1 MRNRQMTVDG
11 DYLFG
16 YGANFLVDTPEAVG
30 QAVLTRLKLF
40 AGEWFLDNRE
50 GLDLDQILGYGT
62 QATRDQQVQQRILGT
77 PGVKAIASYSSQVS
91 GRAFSVTATLD
102 TIYGKTTISEVL

>member
-1 MRNRQMTVDG
+1 MRYRQMSAAG

-16 YGANFLVDTPEAVG
+16 YGTHFLVDSPACVA
-30 QAVLTRLKLF
+30 QAAITRLKLLKK
-40 AGEWFLDNRE
+40 EWFLDDRE

-77 PGVKAIASYSSQVS
+77 PGVKAISRYSSQVI
-91 GRAFSVTATLD
+91 GREFTVTATID
-102 TIYGKTTISEVL
+102 TIYGEITISEAL